1 MGAQRAS
8 HVKMPQT
15 VLFAFKEGMAMEK
28 HNCTARNWALSW
40 ALVCLAGGA
49 MAQWQWIDANGQ
61 KIFSDKAPPP
71 SIPESQIL
79 RDSSGRPYVPVGKAK
94 TVQDEKAPTYGFK
107 EFDPNAA
114 VSPTPKATPKGQK
127 QASKSAQE
135 LEQEKKAEEERL
147 AKEAEAKRKEQERK
161 EANCKTI
168 RGNMAALDSGRRLA
182 TYNEKGERSI
192 MGDAERAAERKSLE
206 DALKQNECQ

>member
-1 MGAQRAS
+1 
-8 HVKMPQT
+8 
-15 VLFAFKEGMAMEK
+15 MEK
-28 HNCTARNWALSW
+28 HNRTARNWALSW

-161 EANCKTI
+161 EARLQSLGTSE
-168 RGNMAALDSGRRLA
+168 ALRLMQ
-182 TYNEKGERSI
+182 EVE
-192 MGDAERAAERKSLE
+192 
-206 DALKQNECQ
+206 